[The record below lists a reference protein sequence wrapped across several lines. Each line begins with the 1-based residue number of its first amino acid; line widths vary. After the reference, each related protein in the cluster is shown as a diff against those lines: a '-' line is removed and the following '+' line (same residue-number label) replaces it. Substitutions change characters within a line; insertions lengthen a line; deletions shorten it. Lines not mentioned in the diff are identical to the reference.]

1 MTLGGLLDEDEK
13 EFLSKKQYVDDKF
26 FTPLQDSEKNWI
38 IPLHQIFDNTN
49 IDCWWVK
56 YLPLIE
62 YKPK

>member
-13 EFLSKKQYVDDKF
+13 EFLSKKKYEDDKF

-62 YKPK
+62 YKTK